1 MEDKQSKQRIII
13 LIACAFLLV
22 IVVTILLWP
31 LIGKL
36 AEPEGQQAFRD
47 WVDSVGLAGWL
58 IVLGIQILQII
69 VAFIPGE
76 PVEILAGVLFGT
88 WGGLLLCLMGSVL
101 ATTAVFAITRKCGL
115 PLLYRLYDKDKV
127 DNFKFFKD
135 SQKVETA
142 AFILFLI
149 PGTPKDMLTY
159 VAGVSKIKMSHFLI
173 ITTFARIPSIITGTI
188 AGDVL
193 LDDWK
198 LALGIF
204 VLTGIIVIIGISY
217 KERIMNYVRNVGAK
231 RKELLNGNDQ
241 NT

>member
-1 MEDKQSKQRIII
+1 MEDKQSKRRVII
-13 LIACAFLLV
+13 LVACAFLLV
-22 IVVTILLWP
+22 IVATILLWP
-31 LIGKL
+31 LISKL
-36 AEPEGQQAFRD
+36 AEPGGQQAFRD
-47 WVDSVGLAGWL
+47 WADSVGVSGWL
-58 IVLGIQILQII
+58 VVLGIQILQII

-88 WGGLLLCLMGSVL
+88 WGGLLLCLIGSVL
-101 ATTAVFAITRKCGL
+101 ATTVVFTITRKCGL
-115 PLLYRLYDKDKV
+115 PLPYRLFGKDKV

-142 AFILFLI
+142 AFILFLL

-159 VAGVSKIKMSHFLI
+159 VAGVSRIKMSYFLI

-204 VLTGIIVIIGISY
+204 LLTGIIGMIGIRY
-217 KERIMNYVRNVGAK
+217 KERIMNYVRSISTK
-231 RKELLNGNDQ
+231 RKDLLNGKDQ
-241 NT
+241 DT